1 MIINYLILDGFK
13 RFSLSRIRRFEYRPI
28 QKTQLIL
35 GSNGSGK
42 SSLLGMLSPLPV
54 KGKEFTDGG
63 YKEIS
68 ISHGGNEFVL
78 KSSYNG
84 RHSFVRELEEL
95 NHGGTL
101 AVQKQLVEETFGLT
115 DKLFEILCGNVNL
128 CDMGVGERRKWFTE
142 LSDNDYLYIS
152 DVYGRVKD
160 ELSRKTVEL
169 KTTVS
174 LLDEANGNLLSADDA
189 VKLRDSCRVIE
200 EEIEAL
206 QGLKTN
212 VDNDEMSLLRGLT
225 SLEVEL
231 DMSVGRLRGYL
242 RSIRQGILIEDYRD
256 YMSLCNQI
264 DNLNSG
270 DDRELQISIEKHDD
284 LKRSMD
290 SVKDLPGRELY
301 VLEIEK
307 LDNEING
314 ISDDVEL
321 DIERLSS
328 AFSSIKETLLG
339 VLSELPENGDLT
351 FSKANF
357 DLCLKE
363 LSESEGMRVRALE
376 NRLRLNGIINRLES
390 ILNDDPTQCPSCGF
404 GWILG
409 YDKSLYERSKNE
421 LETCGNEIESLEK
434 KIEELSGKKTRI
446 LEYFNQYRILTQAFN
461 VYGGL
466 HGVYNDLQ
474 ETIRQSPSLAIQKLR
489 ELENSYTRQLVKLN
503 LIQKRDKLKTQY
515 MEILKHA
522 DESTDGIEK
531 TINQL
536 EITIRNLTDKIESRR
551 KLKNLY
557 LEQINVYDKIEK
569 EVENIKNKINARDNI
584 NLDYFKVQINA
595 GINELLK
602 QLLSESVYNRNQLSQ
617 YTQQHRHTEMLN
629 KAIIEL
635 EKNIKALKLL
645 NEILSPKSGLI
656 AESLVGFIN
665 QILEYI
671 TRFINSVWT
680 YNVEIIP
687 VIIEN
692 DDDSLDYKFK
702 VLIDDNTEIDDISE
716 ASRGLKEIINLAFK
730 ICIMSYKQFKGYPL
744 YLDEFGSAFDVLHR
758 RNAAMI
764 IEQLISE
771 DQFSNIFMVSHYEE
785 SYGSLQNVDTIIM
798 HDGNIHI
805 PKEFTDNGVVTI
817 EYGM

>member
-13 RFSLSRIRRFEYRPI
+13 RFSLGRIRRFEYRPV

-54 KGKEFTDGG
+54 KGKEFMDGG

-68 ISHGGNEFVL
+68 ISHDGYEYVL

-84 RHSFVRELEEL
+84 KHSFVRDGEEL
-95 NHGGTL
+95 NSGSTL
-101 AVQKQLVEETFGLT
+101 AIQKQLVEETFGLN
-115 DKLFEILCGNVNL
+115 DKLFEILCGSVNL

-142 LSDNDYLYIS
+142 LSDNDYAYIS
-152 DVYGRVKD
+152 DVYGKVKD

-174 LLDEANGNLLSADDA
+174 LLDEANGKLLSEEDA
-189 VKLRDSCRVIE
+189 IKLRDSCKAIE

-206 QGLKTN
+206 QGLKMS
-212 VDNDEMSLLRGLT
+212 VDNDEMSLVRGLR

-231 DMSVGRLRGYL
+231 DMSVGRLRGYM
-242 RSIRQGILIEDYRD
+242 RSIRQDILVDDYRD
-256 YMSLCNQI
+256 YMGLCNQI
-264 DNLNSG
+264 DNYNSA
-270 DDRELQISIEKHDD
+270 DERELQICIEKHDD
-284 LKRSMD
+284 LKQSVD
-290 SVKDLPGRELY
+290 SIRDLPGRELY
-301 VLEIEK
+301 VVEIEK
-307 LDNEING
+307 LDNEISS
-314 ISDDVEL
+314 IRDDVEL

-339 VLSELPENGDLT
+339 VLTELPENEDLT

-357 DLCLKE
+357 ELCLNSI
-363 LSESEGMRVRALE
+363 SEAQGRRVTALE
-376 NRLRLNGIINRLES
+376 NRDRVMGVINRLES

-404 GWILG
+404 EWILG
-409 YDKSLYERSKNE
+409 YDKSLYERSKSE
-421 LETCGNEIESLEK
+421 LETFANEIDLLDKTIAELTDK
-434 KIEELSGKKTRI
+434 KSRI
-446 LEYFNQYRILTQAFN
+446 LEYFTQYRILTQAFN

-466 HGVYNDLQ
+466 YNVYSNLQ
-474 ETIRQSPSLAIQKLR
+474 DTIRKSPSLAIQKLR
-489 ELENSYTRQLVKLN
+489 ELEESYNRQLTKLN
-503 LIQKRDKLKTQY
+503 LIQKRDKLKAQY

-522 DESTDGIEK
+522 NENTDGIEK

-536 EITIRNLTDKIESRR
+536 EITIRTLTDRIEGRR
-551 KLKNLY
+551 KLKALY
-557 LEQINVYDKIEK
+557 LEQINVYDKINK
-569 EVENIKNKINARDNI
+569 EVENIKSKINTSDDL
-584 NLDYFKVQINA
+584 NLDYFKVQINV

-617 YTQQHRHTEMLN
+617 YTQQHKHIEMLN
-629 KAIIEL
+629 KSVTEL
-635 EKNIKALKLL
+635 EKSIKALKVL

-687 VIIEN
+687 VMIEN
-692 DDDSLDYKFK
+692 DDDSLDYRFK
-702 VLIDDNTEIDDISE
+702 VMIDDNSEIDDISE

-730 ICIMSYKQFKGYPL
+730 ICIMSYKQFQGYPL
-744 YLDEFGSAFDVLHR
+744 YLDEFGAAFDVLHR
-758 RNAAMI
+758 RNASMI
-764 IEQLISE
+764 IEQLIAE
-771 DQFSNIFMVSHYEE
+771 DRFSNIFMVSHYEE
-785 SYGSLQNVDTIIM
+785 SYGSLQNVDTVIM